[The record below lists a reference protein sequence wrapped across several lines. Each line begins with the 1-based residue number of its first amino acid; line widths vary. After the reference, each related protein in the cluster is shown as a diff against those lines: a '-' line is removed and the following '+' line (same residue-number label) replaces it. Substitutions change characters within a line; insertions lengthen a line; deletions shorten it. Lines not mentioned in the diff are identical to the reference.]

1 VASPTAHPP
10 QPTFA
15 CLWCGRSWTV
25 RSPDDLE
32 GFAKLC
38 PDCLGKA
45 GDNEFLRFRL
55 RAALE
60 ARAALNAPAP
70 LEARAALSAPAAG
83 ELVEAGPAA
92 PSGLAPLPS
101 DPDMIAYY
109 QARAPEYDDWYLRRG
124 RYEHGPIHD
133 AAWNAELD
141 AAGRWLDNLPIAGR
155 IVEIAAGTGWWS
167 PLLASK
173 GELWMYDAAEAPL
186 ARARERL
193 VAHRL
198 RAHLHVRDAW
208 AEPAAESAD
217 GSSADGSPPGGSP
230 PGGSPPDGSPAGAL
244 FAGFWLSHVERA
256 RTAAFLELAGR
267 WLAPGGRIALID
279 SLPDPRSG
287 AVDHEPPADD
297 RSVRRLDDGRE
308 FSIVKVYRS
317 ADEIATALADAG
329 FRDVAVTTTGR
340 FFVLA
345 TAIRG

>member
-1 VASPTAHPP
+1 MASPTAHPP

-60 ARAALNAPAP
+60 ARAALSAPA
-70 LEARAALSAPAAG
+70 APAAG
-83 ELVEAGPAA
+83 EPVEGGSTR
-92 PSGLAPLPS
+92 PSGRAPLPS

-141 AAGRWLDNLPIAGR
+141 AAGGWLDNLPIAGR
-155 IVEIAAGTGWWS
+155 IVELAAGTGWWS

-186 ARARERL
+186 TRARERL

-208 AEPAAESAD
+208 AEPDRAIAD
-217 GSSADGSPPGGSP
+217 GTTV
-230 PGGSPPDGSPAGAL
+230 DGSPADAL
-244 FAGFWLSHVERA
+244 FAGFWLSHIERA
-256 RTAAFLELAGR
+256 RTAAFLGLAGR

-308 FSIVKVYRS
+308 FSIVKVFRS
-317 ADEIATALADAG
+317 VDEIAAAMKAAG
-329 FRDVAVTTTGR
+329 FRDVEVTTSGR

-345 TAIRG
+345 TAISG